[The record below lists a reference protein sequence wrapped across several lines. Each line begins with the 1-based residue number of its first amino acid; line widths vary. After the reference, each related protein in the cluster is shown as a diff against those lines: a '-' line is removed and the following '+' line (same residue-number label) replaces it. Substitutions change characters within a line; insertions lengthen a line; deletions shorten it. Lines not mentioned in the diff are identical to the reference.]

1 MYQVLLQYNR
11 FFFNHTF
18 PSAEQSTAKKL
29 GARNQKME
37 DEAIFKSP
45 ASVADTFLH
54 GIVNMVHEMTWKVYA
69 KMFKL
74 HHSVIRSYGNL
85 KVPITG

>member
-1 MYQVLLQYNR
+1 MSQVLLQYNR
-11 FFFNHTF
+11 FFINHTF
-18 PSAEQSTAKKL
+18 PRVEQSTAKKH

-37 DEAIFKSP
+37 DEAILKAP

-54 GIVNMVHEMTWKVYA
+54 GIVNMVHEITWKLYA

-74 HHSVIRSYGNL
+74 LHFVIIWKCNL
-85 KVPITG
+85 KVPSTR